1 LLEPKTLPIP
11 GLVENVKTQKEDC
24 VETNESVTPA
34 TNEGLENDSTESG
47 ESEQQGEANTEKAPA
62 KEAKA
67 AQIRRLAEGDLDA
80 VVTVKVNGEVKE
92 LSVRE
97 VMKLNQLEKA
107 SQSKMQEASK
117 LNQQAQEVFKLAKTN
132 PREFL
137 RRTGIDP
144 DEFAESTL
152 AEKFELMRMSPEQKR
167 LKELEEKEKNWEK
180 REKDEK
186 EYKEKEHHSR
196 LEAQE
201 METLDKEIGEALR
214 ENKISSKYM
223 AAQVAARLLSASRQN
238 KTLTAKEAAASV
250 KQESVSS
257 FVEVLKSMDAPAIL
271 ELLGKDLLKMISS
284 EQIKRVSG
292 NQTSHSLQSP
302 GSKPASPQ
310 KAFKNEAEWRKE
322 MDSIRANLRD

>member
-1 LLEPKTLPIP
+1 
-11 GLVENVKTQKEDC
+11 
-24 VETNESVTPA
+24 
-34 TNEGLENDSTESG
+34 
-47 ESEQQGEANTEKAPA
+47 
-62 KEAKA
+62 
-67 AQIRRLAEGDLDA
+67 
-80 VVTVKVNGEVKE
+80 
-92 LSVRE
+92 
-97 VMKLNQLEKA
+97 
-107 SQSKMQEASK
+107 
-117 LNQQAQEVFKLAKTN
+117 
-132 PREFL
+132 
-137 RRTGIDP
+137 
-144 DEFAESTL
+144 
-152 AEKFELMRMSPEQKR
+152 
-167 LKELEEKEKNWEK
+167 
-180 REKDEK
+180 
-186 EYKEKEHHSR
+186 
-196 LEAQE
+196 